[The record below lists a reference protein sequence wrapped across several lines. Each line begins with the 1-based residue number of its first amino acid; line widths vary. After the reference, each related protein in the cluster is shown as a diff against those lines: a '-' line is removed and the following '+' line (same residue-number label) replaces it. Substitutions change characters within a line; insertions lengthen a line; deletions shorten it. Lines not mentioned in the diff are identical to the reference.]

1 MATDDRELFRGV
13 RFTSFYDAS
22 RSVDGDAKA
31 FAADYTRRFGQA
43 PTPQAALS
51 YDAAMVIG
59 RAALA
64 VGPDRK
70 LVRDWV
76 ASVGTS
82 GPPMHGV
89 TGDIR
94 FDDHGDP
101 VGKSVVIG
109 RIAP

>member
-1 MATDDRELFRGV
+1 VTTSAFRVIPRLPAV
-13 RFTSFYDAS
+13 RRDVCCT
-22 RSVDGDAKA
+22 
-31 FAADYTRRFGQA
+31 
-43 PTPQAALS
+43 LS
-51 YDAAMVIG
+51 YDAAMLIG
-59 RAALA
+59 RATLA

-76 ASVGTS
+76 SSVGTS